1 MRKMVVFN
9 RNLRISRGRTFSG
22 DMLVSGE
29 GTVGGSFKTK
39 SSLHGE
45 MIQFDSNF
53 SDGLKPPT
61 SKLFTLHFLVP
72 KMRS

>member
-1 MRKMVVFN
+1 MVVFN
-9 RNLRISRGRTFSG
+9 RNLRISRGPTFSG

-29 GTVGGSFKTK
+29 GTVGGFIFEQKT

-45 MIQFDSNF
+45 MIQFDSYF

-61 SKLFTLHFLVP
+61 SKLFTLHFFVP